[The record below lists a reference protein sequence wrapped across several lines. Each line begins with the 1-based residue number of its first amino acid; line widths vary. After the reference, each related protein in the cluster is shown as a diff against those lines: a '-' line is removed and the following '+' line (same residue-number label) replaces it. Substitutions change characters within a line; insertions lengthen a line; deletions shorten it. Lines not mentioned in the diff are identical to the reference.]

1 MRASTSSSPTA
12 SSTCRPTRPRSSARC
27 SASSC
32 PAGAWASPT
41 SSRRT
46 ISRRRSARSGA
57 ATSAASP
64 APCRG
69 GSTSTGSRR
78 RGSSTRTSGSPTRW
92 PTACTARSSA
102 PPSRR
107 PAQATGGRRAAGSR
121 EARASPRIARV
132 ADLFGQGGYDVRF
145 EWGLAGARAVRADA
159 AVVVDV
165 LSFSTAVTIAVE
177 RGMTVFPYR
186 WEDDGAEAYAVERD
200 AVLAVGRGEELRLDG
215 RPAPSLSP
223 AALRACRPVE
233 RLVLPSRNGSTIA
246 AELQEHGGRVA
257 VGCLRNATA
266 TARWLAQALDAGRS
280 VAVIAAGERWA
291 QDGSLRPALEDH
303 LAAGEILSGVI
314 GRGHGERMSPEG
326 QIGRAHV

>member
-1 MRASTSSSPTA
+1 MT
-12 SSTCRPTRPRSSARC
+12 
-27 SASSC
+27 
-32 PAGAWASPT
+32 
-41 SSRRT
+41 
-46 ISRRRSARSGA
+46 
-57 ATSAASP
+57 
-64 APCRG
+64 
-69 GSTSTGSRR
+69 
-78 RGSSTRTSGSPTRW
+78 
-92 PTACTARSSA
+92 
-102 PPSRR
+102 
-107 PAQATGGRRAAGSR
+107 
-121 EARASPRIARV
+121 
-132 ADLFGQGGYDVRF
+132 DLFGQGGYDVRF

-186 WEDDGAEAYAVERD
+186 WEDDGAEAYAAERD
-200 AVLAVGRGEELRLDG
+200 AVLAVGRGEEHRPG
-215 RPAPSLSP
+215 GPPAPSLSP
-223 AALRACRPVE
+223 SALRACRPVE
-233 RLVLPSRNGSTIA
+233 RLVLPSPNGSTIA

-303 LAAGEILSGVI
+303 LAAGAILSGVI

-326 QIGRAHV
+326 HAAANLMEASRGRVGERMRDCVSGRELVGRGHAADVAVAAELDVSAVVPELVDGAFGGPGRGHR